1 MELAELQKELDAVK
15 ATLREQ
21 ENAVGTTSSVTP
33 SPIRQIY
40 VASGRRLERFRSAP
54 EKPGDPSIREWVSD
68 VRGQLASHQ
77 LTAEESASFI
87 LDHLAGRARQEILGR
102 GDEVTS
108 EPEEIFRVLLKVF
121 GDGDTLP
128 QLQQK
133 FFSYRQGP
141 KEDLLTCSLELVEL
155 FTRMAKLDESCKATK
170 GKTLKGRLAE
180 AVRDEGLQRELRRL
194 NMEAPELSFFD
205 VRDRAIEWLG
215 RRHPPK
221 EATVQVIEAS
231 NDAGGLQ
238 ALLKKQSELIKKQQQ
253 QIDSLLKVVAQ
264 RQGNQGP
271 RQCYNCKSTGHLK
284 RNCPHLQRS
293 SGPPSQQIQPNM
305 FNPNAQQFTPNQ
317 PDPLK
322 STQQQFVPDH
332 QPPQQVQLP
341 LN

>member
-1 MELAELQKELDAVK
+1 M
-15 ATLREQ
+15 
-21 ENAVGTTSSVTP
+21 
-33 SPIRQIY
+33 
-40 VASGRRLERFRSAP
+40 
-54 EKPGDPSIREWVSD
+54 
-68 VRGQLASHQ
+68 
-77 LTAEESASFI
+77 
-87 LDHLAGRARQEILGR
+87 
-102 GDEVTS
+102 TS

-155 FTRMAKLDESCKATK
+155 FTWMAKLDESCKATK

-221 EATVQVIEAS
+221 EATVQGIEAS

-238 ALLKKQSELIKKQQQ
+238 ALLKKQSELIEKQQQ

-271 RQCYNCKSTGHLK
+271 
-284 RNCPHLQRS
+284 
-293 SGPPSQQIQPNM
+293 SQQGISRGIAPTSSVAVALPPNRS
-305 FNPNAQQFTPNQ
+305 NRTCSTQTPNSS
-317 PDPLK
+317 PLINQ
-322 STQQQFVPDH
+322 TP
-332 QPPQQVQLP
+332 
-341 LN
+341 